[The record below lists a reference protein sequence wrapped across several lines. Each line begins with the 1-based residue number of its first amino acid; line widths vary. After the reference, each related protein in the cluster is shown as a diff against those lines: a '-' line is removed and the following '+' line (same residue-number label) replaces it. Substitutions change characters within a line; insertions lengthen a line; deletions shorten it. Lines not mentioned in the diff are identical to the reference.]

1 MDVFERLRKNGIVL
15 THNDLEKVVQKY
27 NIKELAVFGS
37 SIRSDF
43 TADSDIDLLIEF
55 KNSPSISLF
64 DLLDIQEYFEGI
76 TNRPVD
82 IVEAAGLTNPYRR
95 DAILKTK
102 EILYVA

>member
-1 MDVFERLRKNGIVL
+1 
-15 THNDLEKVVQKY
+15 
-27 NIKELAVFGS
+27 
-37 SIRSDF
+37 
-43 TADSDIDLLIEF
+43 
-55 KNSPSISLF
+55 LF

-82 IVEAAGLTNPYRR
+82 IVEVAGLTNPYRR